1 LIVSAGHRPARQP
14 WLALGAVALLLG
26 GCGSRDQSD
35 LQAFVAEVH
44 SRQGGSIEPLPVM
57 KPSERYLYQ
66 SAEAARRDPFE
77 AYYKVKRVSPAERQV
92 SDTQRRFLQEIQ
104 THNPEELENFELDS
118 LRMVGTLQ
126 NLGSLWGIVLD
137 GDGTVHRVTTGS
149 YIGRNY
155 GKVTR
160 IAEERIEVR
169 EIVGDG
175 QGGWDE
181 RPASLALLTE

>member
-1 LIVSAGHRPARQP
+1 MSVGDRLARRP
-14 WLALGAVALLLG
+14 WLALGALVLLLG

-35 LQAFVAEVH
+35 LQAFVAEVQ
-44 SRQGGSIEPLPVM
+44 SRAGSRIEPLPVM

-77 AYYKVKRVSPAERQV
+77 AYYEVKRASPAERQV
-92 SDTQRRFLQEIQ
+92 SDAQRRFLQEIQ

-137 GDGTVHRVTTGS
+137 GDGRVHRVTTGS

-155 GKVTR
+155 GKVIR

-181 RPASLALLTE
+181 RPASLAQFTE

>member
-1 LIVSAGHRPARQP
+1 
-14 WLALGAVALLLG
+14 
-26 GCGSRDQSD
+26 
-35 LQAFVAEVH
+35 
-44 SRQGGSIEPLPVM
+44 M
-57 KPSERYLYQ
+57 SE
-66 SAEAARRDPFE
+66 A
-77 AYYKVKRVSPAERQV
+77 
-92 SDTQRRFLQEIQ
+92 QRRFLQEIQ

-126 NLGSLWGIVLD
+126 NPGSLWGIVLD

-149 YIGRNY
+149 YMGRNY

-160 IAEERIEVR
+160 IAEDRIEVR
-169 EIVGDG
+169 EVVGDG